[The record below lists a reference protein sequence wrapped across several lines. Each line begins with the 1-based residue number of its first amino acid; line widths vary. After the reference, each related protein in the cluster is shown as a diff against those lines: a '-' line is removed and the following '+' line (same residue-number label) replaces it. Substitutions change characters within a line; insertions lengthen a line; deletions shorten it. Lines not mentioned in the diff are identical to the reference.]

1 MSDEPGL
8 YFEGKY
14 GLRLENDIMSI
25 KDRENKYGAFIKFMH
40 LTLSP
45 FDRDLIDEKILDK
58 KIIKELNS
66 YNKMVYRKLHK
77 FMNADE
83 RKKLGYDTKPFKER
97 KEV

>member
-1 MSDEPGL
+1 
-8 YFEGKY
+8 
-14 GLRLENDIMSI
+14 
-25 KDRENKYGAFIKFMH
+25 MH

-83 RKKLGYDTKPFKER
+83 RKKLRYDTKPFKER